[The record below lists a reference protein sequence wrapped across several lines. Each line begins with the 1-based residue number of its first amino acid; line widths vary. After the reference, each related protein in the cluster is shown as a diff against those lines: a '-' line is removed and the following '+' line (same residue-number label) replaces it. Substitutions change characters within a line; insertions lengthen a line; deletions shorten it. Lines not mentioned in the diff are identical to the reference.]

1 VATLRATSAA
11 PGQGGLTGWATE
23 LMATFGAPGAG
34 VIVALENVFPP
45 IPSEII
51 LPLAGFAA
59 GRGEFSV
66 FSAIAWTTA
75 GSVVGAVALYLV
87 GMLASDAWL
96 QRALARIPLVHE
108 SDVERAEGWFDRHGR
123 ASVFLGRMIPG
134 VRSFVSIPAGQRRM
148 PWYEFALLTALGSL
162 VWNSAFVYGGYALGT
177 RWDRVQGYAGVFQIV
192 CGRTGPWAH
201 RGRHSF

>member
-1 VATLRATSAA
+1 MATLRATSAA

-75 GSVVGAVALYLV
+75 GSVVGVVGAVALYLV
-87 GMLASDAWL
+87 GSGP
-96 QRALARIPLVHE
+96 RAG
-108 SDVERAEGWFDRHGR
+108 STGTGGR
-123 ASVFLGRMIPG
+123 RCS
-134 VRSFVSIPAGQRRM
+134 S
-148 PWYEFALLTALGSL
+148 
-162 VWNSAFVYGGYALGT
+162 GG
-177 RWDRVQGYAGVFQIV
+177 
-192 CGRTGPWAH
+192 
-201 RGRHSF
+201 